1 MIDTSTSLKR
11 RKDQAD
17 LNDVVLRLKA
27 WWRGQTSLTREET
40 MAIVEFQLFSTD
52 EDNVRDLVPA
62 HAGQPQFPD
71 LSNGSAQQP
80 EPPEALEGSLAG
92 ASVDERIR
100 KTVYKDRLY
109 CLECGKPFKILRRHL
124 RQSHNMSPIDYVNR
138 WGLPYDYPM
147 VAEDH
152 HNARQEQMFNTI
164 KKRGSPLG
172 MRPAA
177 GSEEAGAIKT
187 EKKPRGR
194 AGGRKSD
201 D

>member
-40 MAIVEFQLFSTD
+40 MAIVEFQLFSTE

-62 HAGQPQFPD
+62 PAGQPQFPD
-71 LSNGSAQQP
+71 LSNGSAQQS

-92 ASVDERIR
+92 ASLDERIR

-147 VAEDH
+147 VAEEH
-152 HNARQEQMFNTI
+152 HNARQEQMFKTI

-172 MRPAA
+172 ARLPVDT
-177 GSEEAGAIKT
+177 EEAEEIKT

-201 D
+201 E

>member
-1 MIDTSTSLKR
+1 
-11 RKDQAD
+11 
-17 LNDVVLRLKA
+17 
-27 WWRGQTSLTREET
+27 

-52 EDNVRDLVPA
+52 EDNTREMVPA
-62 HAGQPQFPD
+62 QANQPQSVQPPVDAGQEP
-71 LSNGSAQQP
+71 A
-80 EPPEALEGSLAG
+80 PPEVLEGSMDG
-92 ASVDERIR
+92 ASVEERIR
-100 KTVYKDRLY
+100 KSVYKDRLY

-152 HNARQEQMFNTI
+152 HTARQQLIFQTI

-172 MRPAA
+172 ARPPEGA
-177 GSEEAGAIKT
+177 EEAEVVKT
-187 EKKPRGR
+187 DARRQRGK

>member
-40 MAIVEFQLFSTD
+40 MAIVEFQLFSTE

-62 HAGQPQFPD
+62 PAGQPQFLE
-71 LSNGSAQQP
+71 LSNGLAQQS

-124 RQSHNMSPIDYVNR
+124 RQSHNISPIDYVNR

-147 VAEDH
+147 VAEEH
-152 HNARQEQMFNTI
+152 HNARQEQMFKTI
-164 KKRGSPLG
+164 QKRGSPLG
-172 MRPAA
+172 ARPA
-177 GSEEAGAIKT
+177 EIKT